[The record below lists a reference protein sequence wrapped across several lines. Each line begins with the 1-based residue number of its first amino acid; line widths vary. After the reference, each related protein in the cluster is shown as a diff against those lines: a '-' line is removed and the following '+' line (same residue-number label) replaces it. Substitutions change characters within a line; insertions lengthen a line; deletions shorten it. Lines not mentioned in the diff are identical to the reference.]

1 MKTSCLAVALAATLL
16 LGCAGCGN
24 QNKPSANSLQKSK
37 CVDELNAIPE
47 MAALRKARKKGQEE
61 AHPRPF
67 EGLEIAVTINDMVT
81 SRVNPE
87 ANPDDLCY
95 MQDTRENFD
104 KLVQALTAN
113 QMPPTVNF
121 ISGDS
126 SDAELQAEW
135 LKHGNLLGNYTY
147 DRRKAKK
154 NTTKEFTDNIA
165 RNDQLFAPLWK
176 NSPPKQKY
184 FRYPRLKAS
193 DDGLDREAVKAYLK
207 QHGYALAP
215 ITIDAQDALFSQMYC
230 GAQAKGGTDC
240 INIIKANFFSLLLDT
255 TIRARA
261 IAKEKAGR
269 EIKHILVIR
278 SSQLTCDTL
287 AEMLTWFKG
296 LGARF
301 ITLDEALKDPF
312 YADGD
317 AHGVIAETKAA
328 QLAAA
333 EKK

>member
-1 MKTSCLAVALAATLL
+1 MATLL
-16 LGCAGCGN
+16 LGCSGCGN
-24 QNKPSANSLQKSK
+24 QTKPSANILQKSK

-47 MAALRKARKKGQEE
+47 LAALRKARKNGQE
-61 AHPRPF
+61 APSAKPF
-67 EGLEIAVTINDMVT
+67 EGLEIALTINDMVT
-81 SRVNPE
+81 SQVNPE
-87 ANPDDLCY
+87 ANPDDLCF

-121 ISGDS
+121 VSGDGA
-126 SDAELQAEW
+126 DAELQAEW
-135 LKHGNLLGNYTY
+135 LKRGNLLGNYTY

-154 NTTKEFTDNIA
+154 NTTKEFCDNIA

-193 DDGLDREAVKAYLK
+193 DDGLDREAVQAYLK
-207 QHGYALAP
+207 QNGYLLAP
-215 ITIDAQDALFSQMYC
+215 ITIDAQDALFNQMYC
-230 GAQAKGGTDC
+230 GAQAKGATDC
-240 INIIKANFFSLLLDT
+240 ISVIKANFFSLLLDT
-255 TIRARA
+255 TLRARA

-278 SSQLTCDTL
+278 TSQLTCDTL
-287 AEMLTWFKG
+287 AEMLTWYKG

-301 ITLDEALKDPF
+301 ITLDEALQDPF
-312 YADGD
+312 YTNGD
-317 AHGVIAETKAA
+317 AHGVVKETRAA
-328 QLAAA
+328 QLTPA